1 MTVRFLPNQFYG
13 NLQDCRQ
20 GGVFDISVLQASAPE
35 HEVREHMHVDAHFV
49 LVLSGTYISIAQGAP
64 EFARA
69 PALVYNPPGT
79 VHRDR
84 FLGGRGRFMAIS
96 IDPGRL
102 DAGDALRGI
111 PSGASYLQ
119 RTPCLR
125 SAFALAREM
134 HGAPDAAWLESGVWD
149 LLSATIAAPRS
160 GARQPPSW
168 MHHAYE
174 AVMDSAGDSGL
185 SIGEVAL
192 AAGVHPVHL
201 ARVFREAL
209 GCSPGEL
216 LRWRRIEHACA
227 MLRQRGRSMSDIA
240 LEAGF
245 VDQSHMTHAFRQRFG
260 MPPGAWRRTMFQ
272 GYKTV
277 PSPAG

>member
-1 MTVRFLPNQFYG
+1 MTIKFRPNQFYG
-13 NLQDCRQ
+13 NLQDRRQ
-20 GGVFDISVLQASAPE
+20 GGVFDISVLQATAPE

-49 LVLSGTYISIAQGAP
+49 LVLTGTYISIAQGAP

-96 IDPGRL
+96 IDPARL

-111 PSGASYLQ
+111 PAGSSFLE

-125 SAFALAREM
+125 TAFSLAREM
-134 HGAPDAAWLESGVWD
+134 HGTPDTAWLESGVWD
-149 LLSATIAAPRS
+149 LLAATDAAP
-160 GARQPPSW
+160 GTATRQPPSW
-168 MHHAYE
+168 MRHAYE
-174 AVMDSAGDSGL
+174 AVMDSAGDASL
-185 SIGEVAL
+185 SIGAIAL

-216 LRWRRIEHACA
+216 LRWRRIEHACTL
-227 MLRQRGRSMSDIA
+227 LRQTGRSMSDIA

-245 VDQSHMTHAFRQRFG
+245 VDQSHMTHAFRRRFG
-260 MPPGAWRRTMFQ
+260 MPPGAWRRAMFQ

-277 PSPAG
+277 PSLAD

>member
-1 MTVRFLPNQFYG
+1 MTVRFRPNEFYG

-20 GGVFDISVLQASAPE
+20 GGVFDISVLQATMPE
-35 HEVREHMHVDAHFV
+35 HEVRVHMHVDAHFV
-49 LVLSGTYISIAQGAP
+49 LVLSGTYMSIAQGAP
-64 EFARA
+64 EFVRA

-96 IDPGRL
+96 IDPARL
-102 DAGDALRGI
+102 DTGEALRGI
-111 PSGASYLQ
+111 PLGPSYLQ

-125 SAFALAREM
+125 TAFSLAREM
-134 HGAPDAAWLESGVWD
+134 RGALDATWLESGVWD
-149 LLSATIAAPRS
+149 LLAAT
-160 GARQPPSW
+160 GATPVPSMRQPPSW
-168 MHHAYE
+168 MHLAYE
-174 AVMDSAGDSGL
+174 AVMDSAGDTNI
-185 SIGEVAL
+185 SIGDVAL

-216 LRWRRIEHACA
+216 LRWRRIEHACTL
-227 MLRQRGRSMSDIA
+227 LRQPGRSMSDIA
-240 LEAGF
+240 FAAGF

-260 MPPGAWRRTMFQ
+260 MPPGAWRRAMFQ
-272 GYKTV
+272 GYKTL
-277 PSPAG
+277 PSLAD